1 MDLLPVVVTLFSVS
15 FIAGIVWYIYTYKIF
30 RNRQYLIQKWLLL
43 IPICKSIWQIQ
54 QALVFLSCPWIKPSF
69 LVYSALFAE
78 DIISILSVTCFNTF
92 MCSILYLLSIGWT
105 TTVFVIDKNSMTNSI
120 FIGGSLYLVQL
131 ALNYSRDQ
139 QVNIYIFIVLILA
152 IEYFLIFYNVRKN
165 LNKRIRLI
173 KNMLE

>member
-1 MDLLPVVVTLFSVS
+1 MDLLPVVITLFVVS
-15 FIAGIVWYIYTYKIF
+15 FVSGIVWYIYTYKIY

-54 QALVFLSCPWIKPSF
+54 QMLVYLSCPWVNASF
-69 LVYSALFAE
+69 LVYSAIFAE

-92 MCSILYLLSIGWT
+92 MCSILYLLSVGWT
-105 TTVFVIDKNSMTNSI
+105 TTIFTIDKNSMTNSI

-139 QVNIYIFIVLILA
+139 QVNIYICIVLILA
-152 IEYFLIFYNVRKN
+152 IEYFLIFLTARKN
-165 LNKRIRLI
+165 LK
-173 KNMLE
+173 